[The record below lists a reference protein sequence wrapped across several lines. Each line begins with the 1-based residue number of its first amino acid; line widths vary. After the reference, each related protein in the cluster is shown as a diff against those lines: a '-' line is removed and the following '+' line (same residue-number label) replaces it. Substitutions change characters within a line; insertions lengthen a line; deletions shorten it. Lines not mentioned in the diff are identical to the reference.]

1 MTVRALSQLL
11 SDLRQTI
18 DGEETSVATLLEGFH
33 ERGFGVMTLLFS
45 IPMALPIPKPPG
57 LSTLFGVPL
66 MILTLQQAAGRHTV
80 WMPEIIRR
88 KRVSSAKL
96 IRVLDGGIPW
106 ARKIEYLLRPRMEY
120 MTRGAVSHLIGF
132 CGCLMAM
139 CMMIPLPGTNTVPS
153 FGIALMSAGVIMR
166 DGLCVLAGMVAGTLW
181 SVGIVSLYLFFGM
194 EGINALRALF

>member
-120 MTRGAVSHLIGF
+120 MTCGAVSHLIGF

>member
-80 WMPEIIRR
+80 WMPETIRR
-88 KRVSSAKL
+88 KRISSAKL

-120 MTRGAVSHLIGF
+120 MTRGAASHLIGF

>member
-18 DGEETSVATLLEGFH
+18 NGEETSVATLLEGFH

-66 MILTLQQAAGRHTV
+66 LILTLQQAAGRHTV
-80 WMPEIIRR
+80 WMPDIIRR
-88 KRVSSAKL
+88 KRISSEKL
-96 IRVLDGGIPW
+96 IRVLDGSIPW
-106 ARKIEYLLRPRMEY
+106 ARKIEYLLRPRMES
-120 MTRGAVSHLIGF
+120 MTRGVVSHLIGF

-153 FGIALMSAGVIMR
+153 FGIALMSAGVMMR
-166 DGLCVLAGMVAGTLW
+166 DGLCVLAGMIAGTLW
-181 SVGIVSLYLFFGM
+181 SVGIVGLYLFFGM
-194 EGINALRALF
+194 EGIHALRTLF